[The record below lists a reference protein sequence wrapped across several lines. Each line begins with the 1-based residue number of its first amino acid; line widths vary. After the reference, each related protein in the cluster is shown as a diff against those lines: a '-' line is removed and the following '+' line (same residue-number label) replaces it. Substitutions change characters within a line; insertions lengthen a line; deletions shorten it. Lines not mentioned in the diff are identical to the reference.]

1 MAVNADAEL
10 KKRFLEL
17 LKVDDEFRFAVAGL
31 LGLDT
36 ILSELKRLR
45 EDFLA
50 FVKEQER
57 RWEENER
64 RWEENEK
71 RWEGAYKRFEAIE
84 SELKMLWQAVEKL
97 REDFLTFVKEQE
109 KRWEEQERRW
119 EENERR
125 WEEAYKRFET
135 IEKALLEH
143 SKRLDDLSKAVAGL
157 QVTFHRF
164 SGRWGRDFERMVL
177 EIFREVLEERG
188 IVPGKVERFEYIDH
202 DGRLYKKGSRIEM
215 DVYIHDEKLYLIEV
229 KAYAFYEDVEH
240 FHNMAQIVEKII
252 GRKADKLMLIAVS
265 ISEDAWRRAQ
275 ELGVDVICGA
285 IVPL

>member
-50 FVKEQER
+50 FVK
-57 RWEENER
+57 
-64 RWEENEK
+64 
-71 RWEGAYKRFEAIE
+71 
-84 SELKMLWQAVEKL
+84 
-97 REDFLTFVKEQE
+97 
-109 KRWEEQERRW
+109 EQERRW

-188 IVPGKVERFEYIDH
+188 IVPGKVERFEYIDR